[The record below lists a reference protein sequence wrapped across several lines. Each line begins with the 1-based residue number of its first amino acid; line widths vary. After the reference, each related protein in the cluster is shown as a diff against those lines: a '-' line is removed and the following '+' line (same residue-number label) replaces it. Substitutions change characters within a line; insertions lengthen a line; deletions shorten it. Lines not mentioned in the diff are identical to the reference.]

1 MAFPFDCAVDGPA
14 PSLVR
19 ALLTRMLWLLD
30 RILEPVCLL
39 CQQVSERQHGLC
51 DTCARS
57 LPLNKTACNVCARPI
72 ETGSICGKC
81 LSKPNDFDHA
91 IAPLLYREPVSEMI
105 QALKYREKLAFA
117 RTAASVI
124 SEAALK
130 RGVKKPDLICSVP
143 MTTQA
148 LRKRGFNQSALI
160 ALLSG
165 YRLGIPVTNHLLRK
179 VRQTA
184 HQSDLSARERRGNLK
199 NAFRCQRG
207 VAGRHV
213 VIVDDVLTTGA
224 TVNELARTL
233 KKAGAARVDVW
244 VCARTD

>member
-1 MAFPFDCAVDGPA
+1 MAFPFDCAIDGPA
-14 PSLVR
+14 PSLGR
-19 ALLTRMLWLLD
+19 ALFTHMLWLLD

-81 LSKPNDFDHA
+81 LSKPNDLDQA
-91 IAPLLYREPVSEMI
+91 IAPLLYRDPVSEMI
-105 QALKYREKLAFA
+105 RALKYREKLAFA

-184 HQSDLSARERRGNLK
+184 HQSDLSAKERRGNLK
-199 NAFRCQRG
+199 NAFRCQRR

-224 TVNELARTL
+224 TVNELARVL